1 MSVRENLIAARA
13 LIADEAAWAQ
23 GKDVDASKGRYC
35 AAVACNDF
43 PDAYAMFNALGDAL
57 PEASK
62 RPGWHG
68 VARIFKFNDESSH
81 AEVVALFDRAIAAQ
95 PEGEA
100 P

>member
-13 LIADEAAWAQ
+13 LIANEANWAQ

-35 AAVACNDF
+35 AAVACTDF
-43 PDAYAMFNALGDAL
+43 PTAYDMFNALGDAL
-57 PEASK
+57 PDAFK

-68 VARIFKFNDESSH
+68 VARLFKFNDESGH
-81 AEVVALFDRAIAAQ
+81 GDVLALFDRAIAAQ